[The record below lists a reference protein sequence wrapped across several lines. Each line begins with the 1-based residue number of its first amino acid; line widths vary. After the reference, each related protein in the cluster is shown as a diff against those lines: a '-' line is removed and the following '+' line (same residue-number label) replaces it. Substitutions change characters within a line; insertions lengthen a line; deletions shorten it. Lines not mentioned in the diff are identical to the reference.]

1 MRITQLH
8 PFCFKR
14 GIFKALLVWGFDTH
28 TSTMFTAGFTYFFS
42 QGYLK
47 YINRFLMK
55 YPWIP
60 NNITFSIN
68 KYLKEFISFTFQ
80 FVFNWC
86 EKKHC
91 SYLIY
96 SPFVAYFKAQTIMN
110 HEESKFMTVVRQIY
124 CLLYE
129 LYGILP
135 KPIAWNQMN
144 RRLYG
149 F

>member
-1 MRITQLH
+1 M
-8 PFCFKR
+8 
-14 GIFKALLVWGFDTH
+14 LVWGFDTH

-60 NNITFSIN
+60 TITFSIN

-96 SPFVAYFKAQTIMN
+96 SFFCCLLQGSDN
-110 HEESKFMTVVRQIY
+110 HESWRKQIY
-124 CLLYE
+124 DSSQTDLLPS
-129 LYGILP
+129 I
-135 KPIAWNQMN
+135 WNIWDFTKTYSVKSNESQIIWFLNHFHQN
-144 RRLYG
+144 RKLSLLEV
-149 F
+149 